1 MHFVVR
7 WRAQQHTPRA
17 GEGALPLGRM
27 PKRPDKLVV
36 ENPLN
41 DQDFGGKD
49 MAAALRTLSPGK
61 TTSMVRS
68 LSNIFKFVVT
78 P

>member
-1 MHFVVR
+1 
-7 WRAQQHTPRA
+7 
-17 GEGALPLGRM
+17 M

-36 ENPLN
+36 NPLN
-41 DQDFGGKD
+41 DQVFGGKD

-61 TTSMVRS
+61 TTSMVRRT
-68 LSNIFKFVVT
+68 IFQFVVT

>member
-1 MHFVVR
+1 
-7 WRAQQHTPRA
+7 
-17 GEGALPLGRM
+17 M

-61 TTSMVRS
+61 TTSMVRRTIFLICCHAVIIPMDRATS
-68 LSNIFKFVVT
+68 LVAAHKRT
-78 P
+78 CPP